1 MRAATAGQIANR
13 GDGIAGGWI
22 DCYAHAETREHQTA
36 LRRWVHGDDLDTALL
51 QREAHAD
58 SDRTRTMNY
67 GGLAGLEPAAVCRV
81 PCDRERLDERALQRR
96 NTARQAVRH
105 RAAHDRVLGQP
116 TIAVIAVDC
125 ERRAMI
131 VLADRAPKASAAG
144 FRGFD
149 CDQITRR
156 KIRNRCATGHHFAA
170 KLVAEN
176 YRVLDTRQRVRRDT
190 RCYRSVVVF
199 VQIAS
204 ANPVIQHPQL
214 DIARTR
220 LRLGDRFPSQ
230 NPTTMINRSA
240 HY

>member
-1 MRAATAGQIANR
+1 
-13 GDGIAGGWI
+13 
-22 DCYAHAETREHQTA
+22 
-36 LRRWVHGDDLDTALL
+36 
-51 QREAHAD
+51 
-58 SDRTRTMNY
+58 MNC
-67 GGLAGLEPAAVCRV
+67 GGLAGLEPTAVRRV
-81 PCDRERLDERALQRR
+81 PRDRERLDERSLQRR

-116 TIAVIAVDC
+116 TIAVIAVDR

-131 VLADRAPKASAAG
+131 VLADGAPQARAAG

-149 CDQITRR
+149 SDEIARR

-170 KLVAEN
+170 QLVAEN
-176 YRVLDTRQRVRRDT
+176 YRILDTCQRVRRET

-199 VQIAS
+199 VQVA
-204 ANPVIQHPQL
+204 ATNPVVEHPQL

-220 LRLGDRFPSQ
+220 LRLGDRFQSQ
-230 NPTTMINRSA
+230 IATTMINRSA